1 MISATNLAQMPLF
14 KIYNILY
21 QSKDQPCYSISL
33 ALTLT
38 VVIPSLV
45 NELLADLALFKLG
58 VRGESSSP
66 GAHVHKI
73 C

>member
-14 KIYNILY
+14 KIYISY

-58 VRGESSSP
+58 VRGESSGP
-66 GAHVHKI
+66 GVHIHRI